1 LLPFYK
7 LAHSKIIKLKSMKQ
21 NNRKHLV
28 LTVFTLTICAA
39 IFALL
44 NFSFKSAPPE
54 RGNIEGYVFPAAAN
68 ARVVVAIPKLN
79 DPEDTIHRVA
89 NPNAQ
94 GYFKINNLPVGEHRV
109 VFYPRNPARYKT
121 TARGV
126 IVTANQ
132 TTSVGNVTLAAQ

>member
-1 LLPFYK
+1 
-7 LAHSKIIKLKSMKQ
+7 MNQ

-28 LTVFTLTICAA
+28 LTIFTLTICAA
-39 IFALL
+39 VFALL
-44 NFSFKSAPPE
+44 NFSFRSAPPE
-54 RGNIEGYVFPAAAN
+54 RGNIEGYIYPRVAN
-68 ARVVVAIPKLN
+68 ARAVVAITRLN
-79 DPEDTIHRVA
+79 NPEDTIHRIG

-94 GYFKINNLPVGEHRV
+94 GYFRINNLPAGEHRV

-132 TTSVGNVTLAAQ
+132 TTSVGNITLEAQ

>member
-1 LLPFYK
+1 
-7 LAHSKIIKLKSMKQ
+7 MKQ
-21 NNRKHLV
+21 NKSKHLAA
-28 LTVFTLTICAA
+28 TIITLTIFTAA
-39 IFALL
+39 FALI
-44 NFSFKSAPPE
+44 NFSFKTVPPE
-54 RGNIEGYVFPAAAN
+54 RGNIEGYVFPRVAN
-68 ARVVVAIPKLN
+68 ARVVVAIPRSN
-79 DPEDTIHRVA
+79 NPEDTIHRIG

-132 TTSVGNVTLAAQ
+132 TTSVGNVTLEPQ